1 MVLLAAPRPRWIV
14 FDAVGTLLYPD
25 PPAAAVYHALAA
37 HYGSRLTLA
46 QVARKLHE
54 QMHPRPARR
63 RRAGLRSRAGEGCLA
78 AERIGRALL
87 WRPRTSQ
94 RREWL
99 RWQKIVARVLDD
111 VPGAG
116 GRRLFAQLWHHF
128 QQPEHW
134 QLYPEVASVLT
145 RLKQAGYRLA
155 VASNFDRRLGDV
167 LRGHPPLA
175 CLDAVFV
182 SSELGFSKP
191 DPRFFRAIERQV
203 HANGPA
209 LLLVGDQV
217 ICDVAGA
224 LACGW
229 QALLV
234 DRHGHGA
241 LAAIRSLEDL
251 GPRLAGAA
259 VIPSAATPLAS
270 ACSGPG
276 DSRRSEH
283 GRRGHRGSDRDS
295 VSENGRQ
302 SDRPVEPCG

>member
-1 MVLLAAPRPRWIV
+1 MVLLGGPRPRWIV

-46 QVARKLHE
+46 QVTRKLHE

-63 RRAGLRSRAGEGCLA
+63 RRAGGRSRAGEGCLA
-78 AERIGRALL
+78 AERIARALL
-87 WRPRTSQ
+87 RRPRTSQ

-99 RWQKIVARVLDD
+99 RWQRIVARVLDD
-111 VPGAG
+111 MPRPH
-116 GRRLFAQLWHHF
+116 GRRLFARLWHHF
-128 QQPEHW
+128 RQPEHW
-134 QLYPEVASVLT
+134 RLYPEVASVLT
-145 RLKQAGYRLA
+145 RLKQAGFRLA

-191 DPRFFRAIERQV
+191 DPRFFRAIEQQV
-203 HANGPA
+203 HARGHA

-217 ICDVAGA
+217 ICDMAGA

-241 LAAIRSLEDL
+241 HAAIRSLAEL
-251 GPRLAGAA
+251 VPLLADAA
-259 VIPSAATPLAS
+259 PDAPATVPPAAAS
-270 ACSGPG
+270 S
-276 DSRRSEH
+276 SRSENS
-283 GRRGHRGSDRDS
+283 GN
-295 VSENGRQ
+295 EN
-302 SDRPVEPCG
+302 